1 MAYSVGI
8 KYVNHLSDKNGKAF
22 VYSLL
27 TIESQSHL
35 YASYSVTWI
44 PNILTH
50 QICISQ
56 FHLNDKYQVNLTVMN
71 SFSVHLVKY
80 HYEEWISPSKM
91 EVLRIIEGSTRCHD
105 CITTEK

>member
-8 KYVNHLSDKNGKAF
+8 KYVNHLSDKNVKTF

-35 YASYSVTWI
+35 YAAYSVTWI

-50 QICISQ
+50 QTCILQ
-56 FHLNDKYQVNLTVMN
+56 FHLNDKYQVRLKVMN
-71 SFSVHLVKY
+71 NFSVHQVKY
-80 HYEEWISPSKM
+80 NYEEWISPSKYA
-91 EVLRIIEGSTRCHD
+91 STSHY
-105 CITTEK
+105 